1 MDTPKRI
8 LIVDDEPHIVLL
20 LRAYLE
26 RSGYEVEEA
35 FSGNEAIERMTENV
49 YDLVLLDFF
58 LPDRIGVDIC
68 RNMRLHHKLKE
79 TPIIIVTGFSN
90 REPADFLADGASDVL
105 FKPVTQEDLI
115 RKVQF
120 YLPV

>member
-1 MDTPKRI
+1 MIPKRI
-8 LIVDDEPHIVLL
+8 LVVDDEPHIVLL

-35 FSGNEAIERMTENV
+35 FTGNEAIDLMTSNA

-58 LPDRIGVDIC
+58 LPDRIGIDIC
-68 RNMRLHHKLKE
+68 RNMRLHNRLKN
-79 TPIIIVTGFSN
+79 TPIIVVTAFSN

-115 RKVQF
+115 RKVQHF
-120 YLPV
+120 LP